1 MTYSISSRKLLRWLN
16 KKKLV
21 DFSDT
26 INVKENWHKLAQALL
41 IFLYV
46 DKLLWLGS
54 CWFKSSNIDRG
65 GTRYKVKMPIL
76 ENWKYQIS
84 DFKGSS
90 AIWVQW
96 ISNKKKLKDL
106 QDLGKYNVD

>member
-1 MTYSISSRKLLRWLN
+1 MKNYKKKR
-16 KKKLV
+16 KKLV
-21 DFSDT
+21 DFLNT
-26 INVKENWHKLAQALL
+26 INVKENWHKLAQALI

-76 ENWKYQIS
+76 EKWKYQIS
-84 DFKGSS
+84 DC
-90 AIWVQW
+90 
-96 ISNKKKLKDL
+96 
-106 QDLGKYNVD
+106 